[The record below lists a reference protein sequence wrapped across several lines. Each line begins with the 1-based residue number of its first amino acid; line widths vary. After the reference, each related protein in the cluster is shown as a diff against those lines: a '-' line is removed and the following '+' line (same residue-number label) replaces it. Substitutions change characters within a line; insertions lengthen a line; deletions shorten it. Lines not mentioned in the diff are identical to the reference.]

1 MNIDEKYMKMAI
13 ALAKKAE
20 GFTSP
25 NPMVGAVIV
34 KKGRVIGK
42 GYHRMCGLPHAEV
55 NALADAGSM
64 AAGATMYVNLEPCDH
79 FGRTSPC
86 TEAVIKGGIRKVVI
100 AMKDPN
106 PINNGRGI
114 KKLNQNGIKTII
126 GVLEDD
132 AACLNR
138 AYVKFITKRMPYV
151 TVKIAES
158 IDGKIATRTGES
170 KWITSE
176 DARQYVHE
184 LRSRN
189 DAVMVGVNTVIRDD
203 PLLLSRMPGA
213 KQPVRVIVDS
223 RFRTPKNA
231 KLFSSAARSP
241 VIIATVNKGKRP
253 DASARVNL
261 RALLK
266 ELAGMGI
273 ASVLVEGGGE
283 VVASLVEDRLADRFL
298 FFISPRI
305 IGGRDAV
312 TSVEGR
318 GIARLKEAMELKDVR
333 IRRFS
338 RDILVEAEA
347 H

>member
-42 GYHRMCGLPHAEV
+42 GHHRMCGLPHAEV
-55 NALADAGSM
+55 NTLADAGSM